1 MLLEPALLFSFP
13 LPSSLE
19 TLMCMRDIE
28 RGTNVT
34 NSPFWASHWNRAQ
47 EGKQRFNFMFE
58 DHWTFG
64 GQYSLTHMRA
74 VSTIHNIVNSHANSE
89 ETMAMPF
96 LHRAALFGC

>member
-1 MLLEPALLFSFP
+1 
-13 LPSSLE
+13 
-19 TLMCMRDIE
+19 
-28 RGTNVT
+28 
-34 NSPFWASHWNRAQ
+34 
-47 EGKQRFNFMFE
+47 MFE